1 MLSNV
6 GNPSGLS
13 GFFIMW
19 NADGK
24 PLECKW
30 MCFQECGRQIVL
42 IDVLSFFLLTFR
54 FYSIF
59 TFSILTW
66 TFLPYSEWA
75 FSGLLKDG
83 GSQKGTP
90 LPKIC
95 LTYPTVMKLGTVIPY
110 LKKIQKIYESR
121 DAPSEFCWHQHFSI
135 GNQQI
140 LLYQEIRISIAF

>member
-24 PLECKW
+24 LLECKW

-66 TFLPYSEWA
+66 TFLPYSGWA

-83 GSQKGTP
+83 GSQKGIP

-110 LKKIQKIYESR
+110 LKKIQRVYEPRPLNFADISIFS
-121 DAPSEFCWHQHFSI
+121 PEISKFCYIKKYGYRLHFST
-135 GNQQI
+135 
-140 LLYQEIRISIAF
+140 

>member
-59 TFSILTW
+59 TFSVLTW
-66 TFLPYSEWA
+66 TFLPYSGWA

-110 LKKIQKIYESR
+110 LKKIQRVYEPRPLNFADINIFS
-121 DAPSEFCWHQHFSI
+121 PEISKFCYIKKYRYRLHFDT
-135 GNQQI
+135 
-140 LLYQEIRISIAF
+140 